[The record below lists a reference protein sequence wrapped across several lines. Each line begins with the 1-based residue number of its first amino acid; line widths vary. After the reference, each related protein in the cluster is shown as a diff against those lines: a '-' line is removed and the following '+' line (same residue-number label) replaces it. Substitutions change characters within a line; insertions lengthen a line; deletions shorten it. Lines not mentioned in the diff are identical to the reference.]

1 MSRSR
6 SRREPVD
13 IGERIFGAALEV
25 LQGLEALQGKP
36 ANADSYRDIV
46 EGSIRCALLW
56 LDGMAQFVGDIDD
69 DQILETV
76 RDMAVTQLA
85 DIRAEGDKID
95 FGMPRN
101 RLN

>member
-13 IGERIFGAALEV
+13 IGERIFDAA
-25 LQGLEALQGKP
+25 LEALQGKP
-36 ANADSYRDIV
+36 ANAASYRDIV

-69 DQILETV
+69 DQIIETV
-76 RDMAVTQLA
+76 RDMAVRQLA

>member
-1 MSRSR
+1 
-6 SRREPVD
+6 
-13 IGERIFGAALEV
+13 
-25 LQGLEALQGKP
+25 
-36 ANADSYRDIV
+36 
-46 EGSIRCALLW
+46 
-56 LDGMAQFVGDIDD
+56 MAQFVGDIDD

-76 RDMAVTQLA
+76 RDMAVRQLA